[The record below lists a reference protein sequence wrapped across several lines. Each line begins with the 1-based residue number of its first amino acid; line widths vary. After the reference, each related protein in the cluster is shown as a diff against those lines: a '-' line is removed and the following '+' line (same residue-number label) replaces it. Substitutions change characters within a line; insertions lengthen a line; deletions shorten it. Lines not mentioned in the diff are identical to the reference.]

1 MASIRTAQSVHL
13 AHNRQIIDPSFL
25 LTIHLAAARK
35 KVALSLSFFLLI
47 FLPNQ
52 FNFIF
57 DVLQYGRNSAPLLGL
72 SLQSRKQTGIYFHQG
87 ELPNLIRSITL
98 FANTLI
104 VVIVILFRELFYI
117 QLGLIS
123 YLFYPKCTTPTITVT
138 TT

>member
-57 DVLQYGRNSAPLLGL
+57 DILQYGRNSAPLLGL
-72 SLQSRKQTGIYFHQG
+72 SLQSRKQTEIYFHQG
-87 ELPNLIRSITL
+87 GTSQFDSLYHS
-98 FANTLI
+98 
-104 VVIVILFRELFYI
+104 FR
-117 QLGLIS
+117 
-123 YLFYPKCTTPTITVT
+123 
-138 TT
+138 